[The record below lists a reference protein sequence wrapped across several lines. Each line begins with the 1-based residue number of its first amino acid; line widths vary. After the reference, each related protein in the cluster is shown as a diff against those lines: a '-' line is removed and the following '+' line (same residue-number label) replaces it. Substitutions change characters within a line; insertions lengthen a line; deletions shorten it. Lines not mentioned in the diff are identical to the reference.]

1 MSEPE
6 TPCRLLVVVASASG
20 RTARMAEAV
29 AAGAREA
36 GAVVSLLTAEAAQ
49 PADLEAAD
57 CVILGSGVHMGSI
70 EHAMQAFFERCAPL
84 WLAGGLR
91 GRLGAAFVSAGAGG
105 RGGAEL
111 ALLCLLA
118 NLAEHG
124 VLLVPMHNR
133 SAEFAS
139 AGCHWGPVAWTNPR
153 QGEAGPRPEHLAAAR
168 DHGRQVAEYARRW
181 LRGAT

>member
-1 MSEPE
+1 MMAARALH
-6 TPCRLLVVVASASG
+6 TPVLIDEVVAALNP
-20 RTARMAEAV
+20 R
-29 AAGAREA
+29 A
-36 GAVVSLLTAEAAQ
+36 GAVLVDGTFGAGGYTKAI
-49 PADLEAAD
+49 LEAAD